1 MQPQVKEDISQVAE
15 SASQSTEVTGGVV
28 SQAIDLQE
36 YQLARYK
43 ERRFTKP
50 PKRYAYANMVAYA
63 LMSAEDV
70 SIKEPNSYAEALS
83 SKDNNNWIKA
93 ITE

>member
-70 SIKEPNSYAEALS
+70 LIEERNSYTEALS
-83 SKDNNNWIKA
+83 NKNNSN
-93 ITE
+93 

>member
-1 MQPQVKEDISQVAE
+1 MQPQAKEDVSQVAE
-15 SASQSTEVTGGVV
+15 SASQGTEVTGGVV
-28 SQAIDLQE
+28 SQATDLQE
-36 YQLARYK
+36 YQLARDK
-43 ERRFTKP
+43 ERMFTKP
-50 PKRYAYANMVAYA
+50 PERYAYANMVAYA

-83 SKDNNNWIKA
+83 SKENKIKA